1 MQEGRELPADGS
13 NLVQVDLHDPQ
24 ALLRSAVRKNGP
36 EGRDQKRVPPAGIA
50 GLRISGGANAG
61 DKNLVVQR
69 PHRQDLLPVE
79 RPGPHCKL
87 GRRQD
92 QLRAADSHC
101 PNQLRKAEVKAD
113 RKADPAPGRIEDAD
127 LVSRREGVRLPE
139 AGPVGQ
145 IDVEQMRL
153 PVSCQPA
160 SVGAEDE
167 AGVVEPLAV
176 PLREA
181 AAHDGDSKAHSPVR
195 HRGSSRSF
203 GSLGI
208 AGKGLGRV
216 GTEKHL
222 RQHGKI
228 GPCLRCLT
236 DHRLRRL
243 EGRLP
248 VGPGFDLAQSK
259 SSRSHGSASHAILLP
274 LSHKDRKKA
283 SIKNTKFRLFQRKCG

>member
-1 MQEGRELPADGS
+1 MKDNYGRNIDY
-13 NLVQVDLHDPQ
+13 
-24 ALLRSAVRKNGP
+24 
-36 EGRDQKRVPPAGIA
+36 
-50 GLRISGGANAG
+50 LRISITDRCNLRCLYCMPEEGVCKKRHEELLTQEEMLQAVRAAASLGITKLRITGGEP
-61 DKNLVVQR
+61 LVKPNIVELCR
-69 PHRQDLLPVE
+69 GAAATEGIREVCLTTNGTLLP
-79 RPGPHCKL
+79 
-87 GRRQD
+87 Q
-92 QLRAADSHC
+92 
-101 PNQLRKAEVKAD
+101 
-113 RKADPAPGRIEDAD
+113 
-127 LVSRREGVRLPE
+127 
-139 AGPVGQ
+139 
-145 IDVEQMRL
+145 
-153 PVSCQPA
+153 
-160 SVGAEDE
+160 
-167 AGVVEPLAV
+167 LAV

-181 AAHDGDSKAHSPVR
+181 AAHDGDSKAPSPVR
-195 HRGSSRSF
+195 HRSSSRSF

-222 RQHGKI
+222 RQHGKV

-236 DHRLRRL
+236 DHRLRRQ